1 MRKPQILD
9 AIGLQAVIHAMTYA
23 MSDLRSSARIG
34 AMLTLITMVDACTP
48 AAAPVPAT
56 PAPAVQQATEGP
68 PLTRSQ
74 VLLGEYARYRANNDL
89 LYYHLDV
96 RLDPDKKFLS
106 GKNTIRFRMLSDD
119 NRVQIDL
126 HPALN
131 VDSIV
136 LGRTALKYSREERAV
151 FIDFPEALKKGRV
164 VSLDFYYSGT
174 PAETGRGGGG
184 GVTFRKEANG
194 KHFINT

>member
-1 MRKPQILD
+1 MRHP
-9 AIGLQAVIHAMTYA
+9 V
-23 MSDLRSSARIG
+23 SDFGSSARVA
-34 AMLTLITMVDACTP
+34 AMLTLVTAVAACNSAP
-48 AAAPVPAT
+48 VPVPAT

-136 LGRTALKYSREERAV
+136 LGRTALKYTR
-151 FIDFPEALKKGRV
+151 
-164 VSLDFYYSGT
+164 
-174 PAETGRGGGG
+174 
-184 GVTFRKEANG
+184 
-194 KHFINT
+194 